1 MHQRAIT
8 ATKPKQRV
16 WGKLIVKIGTQI
28 LKDLGKIKKF
38 FGVQLAAVYYTVNC
52 RCCLFAC
59 FFHSNYNYSASSS
72 IKVVFIFFLPNKIL

>member
-1 MHQRAIT
+1 MIIMHMRAIT

-38 FGVQLAAVYYTVNC
+38 FSVRLAAVYSTVNRRC
-52 RCCLFAC
+52 RLFAC
-59 FFHSNYNYSASSS
+59 FFVSDLLLFTACKHAAL
-72 IKVVFIFFLPNKIL
+72 V